1 MSDPIIDINVSSEM
15 KWKLFP
21 CTEQWRQSYVGQ
33 WVCFISVSFA
43 SSMCLWSALSFDIH
57 GNWGSLAAY

>member
-1 MSDPIIDINVSSEM
+1 MEAVSLHRAAEAV
-15 KWKLFP
+15 L
-21 CTEQWRQSYVGQ
+21 CRAVGAQ
-33 WVCFISVSFA
+33 ISVLFA

>member
-1 MSDPIIDINVSSEM
+1 MSDPIVDINVSSEM

-21 CTEQWRQSYVGQ
+21 CTELWRQVLCGAVGAQ
-33 WVCFISVSFA
+33 ISVSFA